1 MTEQP
6 KSLTEEAQ
14 SLARVPLF
22 KRLEPHEL
30 EHLAEEVDQVNYQA
44 GATIFHEHD
53 RGDALYIVEE
63 GNVRIWVMDEDVHE
77 VTLAELKPGDFFGE
91 LAVLDRG
98 ERSSS
103 ATAITDIHL
112 HRLSSDDFQQFLID
126 HPDASVDVICE
137 IAARMR
143 QTNLLVTQ
151 RASKNINVEMEQKS
165 TLGQRVADKVAA
177 FGGSWTFI
185 FIYGTSLIAWM
196 VANTFILYYMGH
208 GENGAQF
215 DPYPYILL
223 NLMLSMT
230 AALQAPII
238 MMSQNRAGEKDRL
251 AAEQDFKVNLKS
263 ELMLEEL
270 VRRDR
275 ERTLQLDE
283 LLRSVEALR
292 TNALGRGEES
302 SASYERITIRAL
314 LVTTT
319 LGCFASLILTE
330 HVGLVTLPVRV
341 ESAQQTSGGHL
352 RCGGLYCC
360 CSLSSAQSPAPS
372 QLRQTLR
379 SWT

>member
-1 MTEQP
+1 MAAEMNNL
-6 KSLTEEAQ
+6 SEEAQ

-30 EHLAEEVDQVNYQA
+30 EHLAEEVDQVNYKA
-44 GATIFHEHD
+44 GETIFHEHD
-53 RGDALYIVEE
+53 RGDALYILEE
-63 GNVRIWVMDEDVHE
+63 GSVRIWVMDEDVHE

-103 ATAITDIHL
+103 ATALTDIHL
-112 HRLSSDDFQQFLID
+112 HRLSSDDFQKFLID
-126 HPDASVDVICE
+126 HPDASIDVICE

-151 RASKNINVEMEQKS
+151 RAARNINAEMEAKS
-165 TLGQRVADKVAA
+165 TIGQRIADKVAS

-185 FIYGTSLIAWM
+185 IIYVTFLVGWM
-196 VANTFILYYMGH
+196 AINTFVLIHYGR
-208 GENGAQF
+208 GENGAQW

-238 MMSQNRAGEKDRL
+238 MMSQNRAAEKDRL

-270 VRRDR
+270 IRKQR
-275 ERTLQLDE
+275 ERDAQMDQLNA
-283 LLRSVEALR
+283 ALKR
-292 TNALGRGEES
+292 LGADR
-302 SASYERITIRAL
+302 
-314 LVTTT
+314 
-319 LGCFASLILTE
+319 
-330 HVGLVTLPVRV
+330 
-341 ESAQQTSGGHL
+341 
-352 RCGGLYCC
+352 
-360 CSLSSAQSPAPS
+360 
-372 QLRQTLR
+372 
-379 SWT
+379 

>member
-1 MTEQP
+1 MAADMNNL
-6 KSLTEEAQ
+6 SDEAQ

-44 GATIFHEHD
+44 GETIFHEHD
-53 RGDALYIVEE
+53 RGDALYILEE
-63 GNVRIWVMDEDVHE
+63 GTVRIWVMDEDVHE

-126 HPDASVDVICE
+126 HPDASIDVICE

-151 RASKNINVEMEQKS
+151 RAARNINAEMDAHA
-165 TLGQRVADKVAA
+165 TIGQRIADKVAS

-185 FIYGTSLIAWM
+185 IIYVTFLVAWM
-196 VANTFILYYMGH
+196 GINTFLLVHYGH
-208 GENGAQF
+208 GENGAQW

-238 MMSQNRAGEKDRL
+238 MMSQNRAAEKDRL

-270 VRRDR
+270 VRKQR
-275 ERTLQLDE
+275 ERDAQIDE
-283 LLRSVEALR
+283 L
-292 TNALGRGEES
+292 N
-302 SASYERITIRAL
+302 RAL
-314 LVTTT
+314 ADLKRDK
-319 LGCFASLILTE
+319 
-330 HVGLVTLPVRV
+330 PN
-341 ESAQQTSGGHL
+341 Q
-352 RCGGLYCC
+352 
-360 CSLSSAQSPAPS
+360 
-372 QLRQTLR
+372 
-379 SWT
+379 